1 MKSKNLVFT
10 LAIAGVLSFSS
21 LSGCA
26 TQNGGS
32 ASASASAAASSETS
46 SASSASSASSS
57 ETASAEAETVSDG
70 SLVIPLNRK
79 NHNDSLAGILFLNT
93 LSIGYSAI

>member
-32 ASASASAAASSETS
+32 ASAAASSET
-46 SASSASSASSS
+46 SSASSASSS

-70 SLVIPLNRK
+70 SLDIPLNRK

>member
-32 ASASASAAASSETS
+32 ASAAASSETS
-46 SASSASSASSS
+46 SASSASSS
-57 ETASAEAETVSDG
+57 ETASDEAETVSDG
-70 SLVIPLNRK
+70 SLDIPLNRK

>member
-32 ASASASAAASSETS
+32 ASAAASSELS
-46 SASSASSASSS
+46 SASPASSS

>member
-32 ASASASAAASSETS
+32 ASAAASSETS
-46 SASSASSASSS
+46 SASSASSL

>member
-26 TQNGGS
+26 PQNGGS
-32 ASASASAAASSETS
+32 ASAAVSSET
-46 SASSASSASSS
+46 SSASSASSS

>member
-32 ASASASAAASSETS
+32 ASAAASSET
-46 SASSASSASSS
+46 SSASSASSS

>member
-26 TQNGGS
+26 TQNGG
-32 ASASASAAASSETS
+32 SASAAASSETS